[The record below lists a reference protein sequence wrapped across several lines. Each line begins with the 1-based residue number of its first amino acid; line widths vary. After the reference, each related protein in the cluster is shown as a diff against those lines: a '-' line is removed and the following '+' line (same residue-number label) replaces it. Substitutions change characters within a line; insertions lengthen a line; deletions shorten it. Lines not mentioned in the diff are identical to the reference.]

1 MLGKEPGFSSGKHT
15 FGFPLGQEEEGVV
28 FGLKLEE

>member
-1 MLGKEPGFSSGKHT
+1 MLEEEPGFSSGKRT